1 MLQGDVVEDTASQ
14 DDVAALLRGVLQC
27 PLGAVQAAES
37 GAQGSESLL
46 DHTVSRRMGHVVAIF
61 GWSFRNVKWS
71 HKPGAEKEGAVT
83 KNFKVIQRLQQILFS
98 NSLFVQAKGAVT
110 VTRFSFDRF
119 ALV

>member
-83 KNFKVIQRLQQILFS
+83 FKMSGLEVPCWLSTLRVWHCHWCGS
-98 NSLFVQAKGAVT
+98 SYCCGEGSLPG
-110 VTRFSFDRF
+110 
-119 ALV
+119 